1 MCQTLGIARSSY
13 YQSQHKTESKR
24 SRENEELTT
33 KIIQIHQESRGR
45 YGAPKI
51 HQTLLKQGFQV
62 SIKRVQR
69 LMKKENIRSIIV
81 KKYKPHSSKSTVEER
96 INLLEQDFSTTTINE
111 KWVADIT
118 YIHTRKDG

>member
-1 MCQTLGIARSSY
+1 Y

-45 YGAPKI
+45 YGAPEI

-81 KKYKPHSSKSTVEER
+81 KKYKP
-96 INLLEQDFSTTTINE
+96 
-111 KWVADIT
+111 
-118 YIHTRKDG
+118 